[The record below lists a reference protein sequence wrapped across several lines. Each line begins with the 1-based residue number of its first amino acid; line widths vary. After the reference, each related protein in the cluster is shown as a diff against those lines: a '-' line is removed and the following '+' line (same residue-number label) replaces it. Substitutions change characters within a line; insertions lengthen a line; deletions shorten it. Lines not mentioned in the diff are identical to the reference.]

1 MLWQLNLR
9 HLRAMAAIARLGSV
23 SAAAQAV
30 SITQPAITQGLAKL
44 EAQLATRLF
53 ERQPG
58 GMNKT
63 IAADLFAPRVERA
76 IAHIGSA
83 RVTMAQLRALLAI
96 AEGGNYAGATAI
108 TGLAEPTLH
117 RALSDLSIALRRPLL
132 ERRGKGIGFTE
143 AGRRVIRNFRL
154 ARAELE
160 AGLAELEGLKGR
172 EIGRIS
178 IGAMPL
184 SRARVLPAAVA
195 AFHARYPD
203 VQISIAEGA
212 FGDLIEPLRDGELDM
227 MIGALRDPSPGA
239 DIAQK
244 PLFFDRPAIVARK
257 GHPLAGTLASI
268 ADLAKYA
275 WVMPPEGTPLHS
287 LWRLIFDE
295 KGLALPH
302 VPIECG
308 SVITIRQLLIA
319 SDFLTLLSP
328 DQVAVELEAEWLTII
343 AEAPTALSRNIGLST
358 RTNWQPTK
366 LQAAF
371 VAQIEQTVQALQ
383 FEKDYR

>member
-9 HLRAMAAIARLGSV
+9 HLRAMSAIARLGSV

-44 EAQLATRLF
+44 ETQLATSLF

-58 GMNKT
+58 GMNRT
-63 IAADLFAPRVERA
+63 IAVDLFAPRVERA
-76 IAHIGSA
+76 LAHIGSA
-83 RVTMAQLRALLAI
+83 RVTSAQMRALLAI
-96 AEGGNYAGATAI
+96 AEGGTYAGASAI
-108 TGLAEPTLH
+108 SGLAQPTLH

-132 ERRGKGIGFTE
+132 ERRGKGIVFTDG
-143 AGRRVIRNFRL
+143 GRRTIRNFRL

-160 AGLAELEGLKGR
+160 AGLAELESLKGR
-172 EIGRIS
+172 EVGRIS

-184 SRARVLPAAVA
+184 ARARVLPAAVA
-195 AFHARYPD
+195 AFHSRFPD

-212 FGDLIEPLRDGELDM
+212 FGELIEPLRDGELDM

-239 DIAQK
+239 DIVQR

-257 GHPLAGTLASI
+257 GHPLAGTLPSI
-268 ADLAKYA
+268 TDMAIYQ

-287 LWRLIFDE
+287 LWRQMFDE
-295 KGLALPH
+295 TGLALPH

-319 SDFLTLLSP
+319 SDFLTFLSP
-328 DQVAVELEAEWLTII
+328 DQVAVELEAEWLAII
-343 AEAPTALSRNIGLST
+343 AEAPFGLSRNIGIST
-358 RTNWQPTK
+358 RTGWQPTA
-366 LQAAF
+366 LQQAF
-371 VAQIEQTVQALQ
+371 VAQFEQTVKGL
-383 FEKDYR
+383 

>member
-1 MLWQLNLR
+1 
-9 HLRAMAAIARLGSV
+9 MAAIVRLGSV

-44 EAQLATRLF
+44 EGQLAITLF
-53 ERQPG
+53 ERQPD
-58 GMNKT
+58 GMRRT
-63 IAADLFAPRVERA
+63 IAADVFAPRVERA
-76 IAHIGSA
+76 LAHIGNA
-83 RVTMAQLRALLAI
+83 RVTTAQMRALIALAE
-96 AEGGNYAGATAI
+96 EGSYAGASAI
-108 TGLAEPTLH
+108 TGLAPPTLH
-117 RALSDLSIALRRPLL
+117 RALTDLAIALRRPLL
-132 ERRGKGIGFTE
+132 ERRGRGIGFTE
-143 AGRRVIRNFRL
+143 SGRRTIRNFRL

-160 AGLAELEGLKGR
+160 SGLAELENLKGR
-172 EIGRIS
+172 EVGRIS
-178 IGAMPL
+178 VGAMPL

-212 FGDLIEPLRDGELDM
+212 FGELIEPLRDGDLDL

-239 DIAQK
+239 DIEQK
-244 PLFFDRPAIVARK
+244 SLFFDQPAIVARK
-257 GHPLAGTLASI
+257 GHPLAGKSPTIL
-268 ADLAKYA
+268 DLANYR
-275 WVMPPEGTPLHS
+275 WVMPPAGTPLHS

-295 KGLALPH
+295 NGLELPN

-343 AEAPTALSRNIGLST
+343 ADAPPGLSRNIGIST
-358 RTNWQPTK
+358 RAGWQPTA

-371 VAQIEQTVQALQ
+371 VSQIEQTVRAL
-383 FEKDYR
+383 